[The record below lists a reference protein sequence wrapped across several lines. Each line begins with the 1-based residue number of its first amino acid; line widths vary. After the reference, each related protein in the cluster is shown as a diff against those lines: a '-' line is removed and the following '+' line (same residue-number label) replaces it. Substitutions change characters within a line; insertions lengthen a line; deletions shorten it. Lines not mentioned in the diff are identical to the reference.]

1 MIRLWIG
8 LAGEAGVGKSTL
20 ATSLAEV
27 LRRRGHPVDLFGE
40 EELFTRREFA
50 LIADRFRN
58 GDGPAAGQFEEAYG
72 AWLTS
77 LPADSVAITDW
88 SPASMAG
95 DLSWG
100 LESRSEYVRHLGA
113 VRLLAGDR
121 VILLHLTAPIDVA
134 IGRAGEQRGE
144 EWLERSDRTA
154 RADGHRQPDRID
166 RIRAAASS
174 HAASTEGELEAATE
188 AGWPVHRVDAARSP
202 ELVVKQALELIDRN
216 LAGA

>member
-1 MIRLWIG
+1 MIRLWIS

-27 LRRRGHPVDLFGE
+27 LRRRGHSVDRFGE
-40 EELFTRREFA
+40 EELFTRPEFA
-50 LIADRFRN
+50 LVADRFRH

-77 LPADSVAITDW
+77 LTAGSAAITDW

-100 LESRSEYVRHLGA
+100 LESRSEFVRHLRA
-113 VRLLAGDR
+113 VRELAGDR

-144 EWLERSDRTA
+144 QWLERSDRIA
-154 RADGHRQPDRID
+154 RADGHRQPDRSD
-166 RIRAAASS
+166 RIRASTSS
-174 HAASTEGELEAATE
+174 HAASTEGELEAAAE
-188 AGWPVHRVDAARSP
+188 AGWPVHRVDATRSS
-202 ELVVKQALELIDRN
+202 ELVLTQAIEVIDRN
-216 LAGA
+216 LAGT